1 MQAVQHKIKI
11 RFVAKL
17 KYAICLAFMLFML
30 PTYTQAQEITAID
43 FNGDLIG
50 KVIPDGSVIGFDNN
64 YIGNI
69 TADSLIV
76 NPEGELIGGVVPQGI
91 AIGNDTKVLG
101 KVSSDGSVRLSS
113 GKIIGKVLP
122 NGLVVDD
129 YYNVIGSVLFPGL
142 VYGSN
147 GQTIGR
153 LAGNGVYTNLS
164 GNEIGYVAPTGYAYR
179 RQAEGYQL
187 EGRLIS
193 SKMVVSTTGDFIG
206 SVVPGGEVSGFNAE
220 NLGRIRAN
228 GFAYDKDNKIIGR
241 IIRTGYAFGDSG
253 EYLGYIA
260 YNGEVIS
267 KGQSIGRQRA
277 DGEIV
282 NTQGQHLGYFVDL
295 AATATDISGRYL
307 GRLIPGGA
315 VVKGKESVG
324 HLGPRNSVLDT
335 NGNIIG
341 WLVNTGSV
349 FDYAGRLRG
358 MALSSGDFVSL
369 GGNVGGVIRQN
380 RAYDSAG
387 NEIGAVLQPVIAVDI
402 NNKSL
407 GVPNIN
413 GYTIDAQQLITP
425 YGYVLTQNGDISG
438 FTVPLQ
444 PLYSLFGNSVGR
456 PELDGSVR
464 GTSGTKLS
472 GRLTP
477 SGVLLDERNRILGQI
492 ISPRA
497 AVNSLS
503 QSLGNLSFGN
513 LILNADNQLTA
524 KILPD
529 YGVVQTGSPDST
541 TLMPEIGRAFK
552 EQLAVST
559 EGNLIGVVNSD
570 GSISDTAGAKVGKVS
585 ARGLALD
592 NNNIITGS
600 VISYMPAV
608 NFGRTCSNLGML
620 TPEGVVR
627 NWREINIGRVL
638 ANRQLVSDNGIVS
651 GYLVRPDS
659 VIDYNGNIIGVV
671 SANGQVGNYNNDFF
685 GCADSFGRLYKDNG
699 ELVGRI
705 IEYEPVMDFNSRII
719 GRSIADGTVVDD
731 GGRVIGYMQ
740 PDDNV
745 NSKVGQPLG
754 ELFRYKVAFNNRGQY
769 LGRVQA
775 DAKVLNDANQEVGQV
790 NRDGYVMSKEQKIGF
805 ALYDFYIY
813 NSSDQAIG
821 YLTKT
826 GEVLNFNNKN
836 IGRIHKG
843 FLVDQDEKVIG
854 RGRRSYNLRDNTNN
868 VIGILQFDGRLV
880 NAQNQELG
888 TINEKGEII
897 SSDGKVIAQ
906 ANKLQYYNKPALEV
920 VIDDKGNI
928 VGYLDEDGNVVNK
941 EGTVIGYKNSTGE
954 LVDDNGKKLG
964 RVADL
969 QKIFDTDGNL
979 VGYVKSDGT
988 AVDQDGK
995 TIGRLNDDG
1004 TVSDASNNLIG
1015 GIGLDWYERAKPKKE
1030 PVAKTDV
1037 PNIGD
1042 PVEDK
1047 ESGLTADS
1055 NNQYRRSLN
1064 IALTPDGEY
1073 LGEIREDGK
1082 VINKQGEEVGTKM
1095 PNGLIINKDGE
1106 LVGVAD
1112 IKKSDGNDIFV
1123 PAGTFG
1129 KGGAYGTGT
1138 GPSGDLGPGGGYG
1151 PGERYSQQRQQA
1163 LNIAMA
1169 ERRQNISVGKISSNN
1184 RREAFDG
1191 MQKDWSEQGIQ
1202 KVISSW
1208 RVDMS
1213 EMILADKPIPAVIAR
1228 SIDSTHPTP
1237 VTAFVERNVY
1247 AEEGRNILIPAG
1259 SRVIGTLGD
1268 VLATSEKTSTS
1279 AKISINWERL
1289 IRPDGSIFVF
1299 NGITG
1304 DAQGRGGALG
1314 YLDQQLFK
1322 RYALPVMT
1330 SALTSLT
1337 SYYIDTEQNS
1347 DGETETSQ
1355 QQAASDARQNFLTQM
1370 NTIFEQILSDKA
1382 SIRPMTYIPA
1392 GTRIIIYPN
1401 VDLWLRSFERDKE
1414 VSTYEYAGGG
1424 RGLLDGDEGKRGK
1437 REYNSAATGNYP
1449 PGYTGG
1455 QVLYDENGNEIEPQT
1470 SNVLIADSSR
1480 NKQRVAPPP
1489 PIYTGQAPTATQ
1501 GTTSAPRPNYTPQT
1515 PARSSSA
1522 TSSSGSTSNNNEVP
1536 QLF

>member
-1 MQAVQHKIKI
+1 M
-11 RFVAKL
+11 
-17 KYAICLAFMLFML
+17 AIMLFTL
-30 PTYTQAQEITAID
+30 SKVAVAQEITAID

-50 KVIPDGSVIGFDNN
+50 KVIPDGSVIGFNN
-64 YIGNI
+64 DYIGNI

-76 NPEGELIGGVVPQGI
+76 NAEGELIGGVVPQGI

-113 GKIIGKVLP
+113 GKIIGKALP

-129 YYNVIGSVLFPGL
+129 YYNIIGSVLFPGL
-142 VYGSN
+142 VYGSD

-153 LAGNGVYTNLS
+153 LAGNGVYTNLN

-179 RQAEGYQL
+179 RQADGYQL

-193 SKMVVSTTGDFIG
+193 SKMVVSAKGDFIG

-220 NLGRIRAN
+220 TLGRIRAN
-228 GFAYDKDNKIIGR
+228 GFVYDKDNKIIGS
-241 IIRTGYAFGDSG
+241 IIRTGYAFSDSG
-253 EYLGYIA
+253 EYLGYIG
-260 YNGEVIS
+260 YNGEVIR

-277 DGEIV
+277 DGEII
-282 NTQGQHLGYFVDL
+282 NPQGEHLGYFVDL
-295 AATATDISGRYL
+295 AATATDTSGRYL
-307 GRLIPGGA
+307 GRLMPGGDIL
-315 VVKGKESVG
+315 KGKESIG
-324 HLGPRNSVLDT
+324 KLGPRNSVLDSS
-335 NGNIIG
+335 GNIIG

-369 GGNVGGVIRQN
+369 GGNIGGVIKQN
-380 RAYDSAG
+380 RAYDSTG
-387 NEIGAVLQPVIAVDI
+387 NEIGAVLQPVLAINL
-402 NNKSL
+402 NNKNL

-413 GYTIDAQQLITP
+413 GYTIDNQQLVTP

-438 FTVPLQ
+438 FSVPLQ
-444 PLYSLFGNSVGR
+444 PLYSLFGNPVGGL
-456 PELDGSVR
+456 ELDGSIR
-464 GTSGTKLS
+464 GVSGTKLTGRFTAS
-472 GRLTP
+472 GI
-477 SGVLLDERNRILGQI
+477 LLDERNRILGQM
-492 ISPRA
+492 ISA
-497 AVNSLS
+497 KLAVDNLS
-503 QSLGNLSFGN
+503 QSLGNLSNGN
-513 LILNADNQLTA
+513 LVLNAENKLSA
-524 KILPD
+524 KVLPD
-529 YGVVQTGSPDST
+529 YGVVKTGSADSSI
-541 TLMPEIGRAFK
+541 LMPIIGHAYK
-552 EQLAVST
+552 EQLAVDT
-559 EGNLIGVVNSD
+559 EGNLIGFTNSD
-570 GSISDTAGAKVGKVS
+570 GSITDISGTKVGKVT
-585 ARGLALD
+585 ARGLTID
-592 NNNIITGS
+592 NSNILTGG

-608 NFGRTCSNLGML
+608 NFGRTCSYLGML

-638 ANRQLVSDNGIVS
+638 PNRQLVSDSGLVS
-651 GYLVRPDS
+651 GYLVRTGS
-659 VIDYNGNIIGVV
+659 VIDYNGNIIGVI

-685 GCADSFGRLYKDNG
+685 GCADSRGRLYKENG
-699 ELVGRI
+699 ELVGRL
-705 IEYEPVMDFNSRII
+705 IESEPVMDFNSQII
-719 GRSIADGTVVDD
+719 GRTIADGTVVDD

-745 NSKVGQPLG
+745 NTKVGQPLG
-754 ELFRYKVAFNNRGQY
+754 ELFRYKVAFDNRGRY
-769 LGRVQA
+769 LGRVQP
-775 DAKVLNDANQEVGQV
+775 DAKVLNDANQEVGQIDH
-790 NRDGYVMSKEQKIGF
+790 DGYVVSKGQKIGF

-813 NSSDQAIG
+813 NASDQAIG

-826 GEVLNFNNKN
+826 GEVMSFNNKN
-836 IGRIHKG
+836 LGRIHKG
-843 FLVDQDEKVIG
+843 FLVDKEEKMLG
-854 RGRRSYNLRDNTNN
+854 RGHRSYNLRDGSNN
-868 VIGILQFDGRLV
+868 VIGILQFDGRMI

-897 SSDGKVIAQ
+897 SVDGKVIAQ

-920 VIDDKGNI
+920 VIDDQGKI
-928 VGYLDEDGNVVNK
+928 AGYLDEDGNVVNK
-941 EGTVIGYKNSTGE
+941 EGEVIGYKNSDGE
-954 LVDDNGKKLG
+954 LLDNSGKKIG

-969 QKIFDTDGNL
+969 QKIFDMDGNL
-979 VGYVKSDGT
+979 VGFVKSDGS
-988 AVDQDGK
+988 AVDKDGK

-1015 GIGLDWYERAKPKKE
+1015 GIGIDWYERVKPKKE
-1030 PVAKTDV
+1030 PVAPTEV

-1047 ESGLTADS
+1047 GSSTQAGS

-1095 PNGLIINKDGE
+1095 PDGLIINKEGE

-1129 KGGAYGTGT
+1129 KGGAYGTGS

-1191 MQKDWSEQGIQ
+1191 MQKDWSEQGVK

-1259 SRVIGTLGD
+1259 SRVIGTLGG
-1268 VLATSEKTSTS
+1268 VIATSEKTSTS
-1279 AKISINWERL
+1279 AKIEINWERL

-1299 NGITG
+1299 DGITG

-1337 SYYIDTEQNS
+1337 SYYIDTDQNS
-1347 DGETETSQ
+1347 NGETETSQ
-1355 QQAASDARQNFLTQM
+1355 QQAASDARQNFLNQM
-1370 NTIFEQILSDKA
+1370 NNIFEQILSDKA

-1414 VSTYEYAGGG
+1414 ATTYEYVGGG
-1424 RGLLDGDEGKRGK
+1424 KGLLDGEEGKRGK
-1437 REYNSAATGNYP
+1437 KEYNSAATGNYP
-1449 PGYTGG
+1449 PGSTGG
-1455 QVLYDENGNEIEPQT
+1455 QVLYDENGNGIEAQN
-1470 SNVLIADSSR
+1470 SNVLIADSSQK
-1480 NKQRVAPPP
+1480 KQRVAPPP
-1489 PIYTGQAPTATQ
+1489 PIYTGQPPATAMSNS
-1501 GTTSAPRPNYTPQT
+1501 SAPRPSYTPPT
-1515 PARSSSA
+1515 SEGSSTA
-1522 TSSSGSTSNNNEVP
+1522 GSKSSNNDVP